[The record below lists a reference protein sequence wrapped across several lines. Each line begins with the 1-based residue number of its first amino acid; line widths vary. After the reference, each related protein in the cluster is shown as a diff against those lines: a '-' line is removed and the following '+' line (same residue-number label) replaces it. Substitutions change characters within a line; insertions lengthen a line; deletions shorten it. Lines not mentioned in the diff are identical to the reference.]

1 MVPIKIKYSEKLIR
15 QATRSYWSYSVGAP
29 YLFTLAPLALLFIY
43 HVSKNDPTWI
53 AWACGLGALY
63 CSTIMIYLY
72 VGYMKGHIGWIRSMK
87 GFEASLEIGEEELC
101 ISSVAKSEVIEWKSI
116 CEIKHYKNFWILV
129 LSPNLFDYVILPAN
143 ELSKGIKDNIESK
156 IHSVLYTSG
165 QGWKIRAQLACG
177 NLSIIFL
184 LVPFV
189 IDSFPS
195 QWVVSS
201 YLIGGL
207 FAIVSIY
214 YLFNIRCPKC
224 RAN

>member
-1 MVPIKIKYSEKLIR
+1 
-15 QATRSYWSYSVGAP
+15 
-29 YLFTLAPLALLFIY
+29 
-43 HVSKNDPTWI
+43 
-53 AWACGLGALY
+53 
-63 CSTIMIYLY
+63 
-72 VGYMKGHIGWIRSMK
+72 MK

-129 LSPNLFDYVILPAN
+129 LSPNLYDYVILPAN
-143 ELSKGIKDNIESK
+143 ELSKGIKDNIESR

-224 RAN
+224 RANWRSQVTETKTGSRWPFSLRSLRKCPKCGASCNEFQQGELNQPAL